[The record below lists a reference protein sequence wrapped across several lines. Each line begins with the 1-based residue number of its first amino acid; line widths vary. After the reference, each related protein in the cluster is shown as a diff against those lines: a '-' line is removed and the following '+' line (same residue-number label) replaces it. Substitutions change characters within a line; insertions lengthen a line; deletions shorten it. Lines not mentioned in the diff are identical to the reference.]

1 MFCSRNSIIALL
13 FSTTSYSTSRF
24 ASTAAAAA
32 SGFLISNKNLA
43 SIPRHSA
50 FMKMSSSS
58 TSDTSIADALEQVR
72 ARVKDASL
80 SVGKGENDVRLVAV
94 SKTKPVEL
102 LMECYKSG
110 QRRFGEN
117 YAQELTSKAE
127 TMPDDVEWHFIG
139 SLQSNKAAP
148 LVKKVGTRLKVVET
162 VSSKKL
168 ADKLDRAVVEVR
180 KQLDNSDDYKL
191 GIYIQVNTSMEE
203 SKSGVEAK
211 NAASLAK
218 DIAESCPHLSLEGL
232 MTIGAPGDF
241 DCFDRLVDCR
251 KEVAKSL
258 GVVEEDLELSM
269 GMSGDFEEAIRR
281 GATNVRVG
289 SPIFGA
295 RDYST
300 LK

>member
-24 ASTAAAAA
+24 ASTAAA

-50 FMKMSSSS
+50 FMKMSSS

-211 NAASLAK
+211 DAASLAK

-258 GVVEEDLELSM
+258 GIVEEDLELSM

-289 SPIFGA
+289 STIFGA